1 MDKAG
6 VRPATILLK
15 IDNPFDPTNWYD
27 IELAERADDIALHND
42 GRTVS
47 ALVMGLLFAPL
58 LLNGVFF
65 LALRQTFILF
75 HTMMVCG
82 LIVNHIAWSGIFFE
96 LFPHAPLET
105 GRASCRESVGRTV

>member
-1 MDKAG
+1 MDEAG
-6 VRPATILLK
+6 VRPTAILLK

-27 IELAERADDIALHND
+27 IELAERAEDIALHND
-42 GRTVS
+42 GRAVS

-65 LALRQTFILF
+65 LALRQKFILF

-82 LIVNHIAWSGIFFE
+82 LLVNPIAWSGIIFD
-96 LFPHAPLET
+96 LFPPATMET
-105 GRASCRESVGRTV
+105 GSAHVLTTVTNS